1 MDNELENHC
10 KAFKKMGDIDASELQ
25 MELNNFIYVIQKN
38 KGLVTANDY
47 LMYICK
53 NSLQEIYPNVYIF
66 LVILLTTPVTVASA
80 ESFFSRLKLIN
91 NTSRSTM
98 TDDRLSALAIISV
111 ENKIA
116 RSLDYDALI
125 KQFAENKARKKRFA

>member
-1 MDNELENHC
+1 
-10 KAFKKMGDIDASELQ
+10 MGDIDASELQ

-91 NTSRSTM
+91 NTLRSTM

>member
-91 NTSRSTM
+91 NTLRSTM